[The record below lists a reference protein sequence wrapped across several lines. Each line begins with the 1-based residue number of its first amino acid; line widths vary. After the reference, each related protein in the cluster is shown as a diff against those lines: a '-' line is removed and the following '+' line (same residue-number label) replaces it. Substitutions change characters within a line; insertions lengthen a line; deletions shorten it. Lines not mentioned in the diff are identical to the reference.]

1 MERLESFRSAS
12 RVRIGNPTSL
22 ESANLTFLMRDG
34 RTVSVA
40 EAGKPDGVP
49 VFMMYGLGGSRLFV
63 YYYNDIGVKLGLR
76 LISADRPGRGLSTN
90 QEKRTFMDWALDV
103 EEIASQMKLPC
114 FGLWGFSV
122 GALHALACAC
132 HPPLAEKI
140 LGKVIVVS
148 TWAPPDTAGSK
159 KRIKMLKYLPTGI
172 QRSIPLVWNKALERL
187 TEKQKKFLEKDFN
200 GELLPED
207 ELYFNIDNEAR
218 RQGTKGFTEEFMM
231 CCRSQAELD
240 FDLAS
245 VLKPVRMYAGVDD
258 TLVSILASRLLA
270 FKIPECD
277 YTEVPGVD
285 HDYLMRMSAVEYV
298 LTEQRDRF
306 LKEAVENFAFGL
318 PPGASATVPA
328 TLGRSDQPVASDLE
342 IPYDCDITKD
352 MDDLPSRSSDTAGG
366 EQLVVPEADGGVE
379 SNGTAPDCEILC
391 LTSEN

>member
-1 MERLESFRSAS
+1 MDRIESFHSIS

-22 ESANLTFLMRDG
+22 KSANLTFWMRDG

-40 EAGKPDGVP
+40 EAGNPDGVP

-63 YYYNDIGVKLGLR
+63 YYYNDIGIKLGLR

-90 QEKRTFMDWALDV
+90 QENRTFMDWALDV
-103 EEIASQMKLPC
+103 EEIANQMKLPC

-140 LGKVIVVS
+140 LGKVIAVS

-187 TEKQKKFLEKDFN
+187 TERQKKFLEKDFN

-218 RQGTKGFTEEFMM
+218 RQGTKGFTEEFLM
-231 CCRSQAELD
+231 CCRSHEELD
-240 FDLAS
+240 FDLAG
-245 VLKPVRMYAGVDD
+245 VLKPVRMYAGVGD
-258 TLVSILASRLLA
+258 TLVNILASRLLA

-277 YTEVPGVD
+277 YTEVPDVD

-298 LTEQRDRF
+298 LAEQRDRF
-306 LKEAVENFAFGL
+306 WKEAVENFAFGL
-318 PPGASATVPA
+318 PPGASSTDPETSAKP
-328 TLGRSDQPVASDLE
+328 DQPAPSDLE
-342 IPYDCDITKD
+342 NPPNCDISEE
-352 MDDLPSRSSDTAGG
+352 MDDLRSRSPDSADGRRF
-366 EQLVVPEADGGVE
+366 VVPEADGGE
-379 SNGTAPDCEILC
+379 EFNRSSPDCEILP
-391 LTSEN
+391 LNIR